1 MRPTP
6 RPTKETMTKA
16 SIRGLEVIA
25 PTKEP
30 IQVTE
35 EVTML
40 PASAR
45 IAARVPAVG
54 AVRTPP
60 LQNIRRENLCDMDQV
75 SDDPNRNDNKG
86 EANEIAHRLSHEKA
100 GKLS

>member
-1 MRPTP
+1 M
-6 RPTKETMTKA
+6 
-16 SIRGLEVIA
+16 IA

-35 EVTML
+35 DVTML

-60 LQNIRRENLCDMDQV
+60 LQNIRREKLCDMDQV
-75 SDDPNRNDNKG
+75 SDDPNRNDDKG
-86 EANEIAHRLSHEKA
+86 ETHEIAHRLSHKKT
-100 GKLS
+100 GKLSQKPADESLHISHEEEHLPA